1 MVFSEMLAGNGHIRP
16 TPLSKYVP
24 PPKMGELQPAASAK
38 PRGPALGRLAP
49 GLAADPEPQLTPFQ
63 WLEDSSRRHPAQE
76 EGLRLEYQPL
86 VGLRTGYTPGRV
98 TGPVQFLA
106 RLLDL
111 WQLDFSDA
119 CSLLGFEH
127 GDSES
132 VKQLFSGVASLR
144 GRDRKDRI
152 AILIR
157 IRTLLAGLFQD
168 INVENAWLREQN
180 PDLNGRTPLQLLRE
194 GSMEN
199 LLTLRDLV
207 ERAAGL

>member
-1 MVFSEMLAGNGHIRP
+1 MDQPLAG
-16 TPLSKYVP
+16 
-24 PPKMGELQPAASAK
+24 
-38 PRGPALGRLAP
+38 
-49 GLAADPEPQLTPFQ
+49 
-63 WLEDSSRRHPAQE
+63 RR
-76 EGLRLEYQPL
+76 
-86 VGLRTGYTPGRV
+86 TSYTPGRV

-106 RLLDL
+106 RLLEL

-127 GDSES
+127 ADSES
-132 VKQLFSGVASLR
+132 VKRLFSGVASLR

-152 AILIR
+152 AILVR
-157 IRTLLAGLFQD
+157 IRTLLAGLLQD

>member
-1 MVFSEMLAGNGHIRP
+1 M
-16 TPLSKYVP
+16 
-24 PPKMGELQPAASAK
+24 MGERQPAARAK
-38 PRGPALGRLAP
+38 LGALALGQLAP
-49 GLAADPEPQLTPFQ
+49 GLAAGTERQESYQHDYVHVASDERMEDLFLTAVSQPE
-63 WLEDSSRRHPAQE
+63 ER
-76 EGLRLEYQPL
+76 LRLVDQPL
-86 VGLRTGYTPGRV
+86 AERRTSYVPGRV

-106 RLLDL
+106 RLLEL

-119 CSLLGFEH
+119 CLLLGFEH
-127 GDSES
+127 ADSES
-132 VKQLFSGVASLR
+132 VKRLFSGVASLR
-144 GRDRKDRI
+144 GRDSKDRI

-180 PDLNGRTPLQLLRE
+180 PDLKGRTPLQLLRE

-207 ERAAGL
+207 ECAAGL